1 MSSEFD
7 TAVTNVINNETT
19 APDKAQAARE
29 GYVGAVDTNPD
40 EYAEMQRVARR
51 VGVPTNVAMDMP
63 QEVKKQASIGSINFD
78 TLAQT
83 NPATASLL
91 ADTNKAKIAH
101 DDVPNLQATERSL
114 NGDIIERMQRGY
126 AQGRSGLIGGT
137 IEPMQRGYAQ
147 GRSGLTLMLHS
158 MGLFKGLEEQK
169 RAAAESNGI
178 SYDPTVETAT
188 MMAQRQREVEKYPIP
203 EDIQNGMNEISKA
216 PDFASAFESAL
227 SNPRAV
233 LETTLQSLGTSFPA
247 LATTA
252 GGSIF
257 GPVGTAAGAGM
268 GSFAVEYGSTL
279 QDVLTDKG
287 MDPNNAMDI
296 HRIINDPDIM
306 DAARDKA
313 IKRGIPVAIF
323 DAITAGVA
331 GKLLAGAKATPL
343 SVATRVGGEL
353 ALQAGGGAA
362 GEAAAQAATG
372 EFKPGDIIMEA
383 IAELPTGLVEIPGNY
398 KDSLDKAQRSED
410 NTRFVETLNDLSN
423 ASKVL
428 QRDPETFE
436 AFVNRAA
443 ENGPVEHV
451 YIDASTLMQSGVADQ
466 LAAVSPSVAEQL
478 PLAQSTGGQISI
490 PIGEYAS
497 RIAPT
502 EYAQAL
508 VDHIKTSPD
517 EFSRAEAADFMQNHQ
532 EELQKEIERSLG
544 NAQLNDEFKQ
554 STSRLKEKFQTELD
568 AVGHHTTDVNKAY
581 ATLLGDYFAVNAAK
595 MGMSPEELHNQY
607 ALRFASELQQG
618 YDQSRVDMHFK
629 DVTKRIEGLTIAA
642 NDLKEGKISREDY
655 DKLVNELKPVTPY
668 ATTPEPSSTEAMQTS
683 LTSDK
688 VPKIGRAASIL
699 HTGDRVGLRLDIP
712 AYQRHGTWVVSI
724 HSARSSDKG
733 GVAGTAI
740 GYDSVAAVT
749 DARFGISEKAGLNI
763 AAGKT
768 KATIATVEGK
778 WAPITP
784 KEAHAKVTEALQDP
798 EWVQVGM
805 DPERHSYF
813 YDRKSMEPVVS
824 ADEVVQIGPLVMAKN
839 PVYAPKDHFLYQSN
853 LQTDTPAFKKWFG
866 DSKVVDAEG
875 KPLVV
880 YHGTDKDISM
890 FSNAELGKSS
900 TVSYLGAFF
909 TPSIKIANLFT
920 KNDFSK
926 PKSRTKAGAN
936 IVPVYLR
943 MDNPVYADVSQMSR
957 LGFTWR
963 DMAKFKYAASGEIP
977 QQVHMVSVYSGK
989 LNGKTTVFTEKEID
1003 SFKKSFDEE
1012 FKKYPSYF
1020 EDNGITSP
1028 FKHDGVIVK
1037 SWKEEFPT
1045 DPLPKDFI
1053 DTEERQYVVF
1063 DPAQIKSATGNNG
1076 KFDPNDA
1083 NIYHQFAGVQAWTAD
1098 THALTNA
1105 IERIK
1110 KGENPEQVRKETGWH
1125 TGADGVWRF
1134 EISDDK
1140 AKFNTPFDDW
1150 TADRIR
1156 EEIQVQPNPDEITG
1170 LYRAIFREGT
1180 PDHFG
1185 SRGRSEEEAINNVV
1199 RNVRKKYFADEGFDI
1214 NKVSDGDTF
1223 VLSHV
1228 LSHSDLFDAY
1238 PSLLNTRVHF
1248 EENTHAYNGKFS
1260 PDTDVI
1266 SLAITGDEKQMLST
1280 LLHEIQHAIQEKEG
1294 FGLGGNTSKYFTD
1307 AVKTALGDL
1316 SKQHEEKIAEWTN
1329 ANFDKMVDHRVA
1341 AKVARYGLMYESA
1354 QRLIGYANRS
1364 EPSGVFRLIRQEM
1377 QWIYSGEFSKNDK
1390 AQDLQ
1395 RDFYNIPKRHKKN
1408 ERNAFIGDM
1417 AFRAGRVLL
1426 DEIGPMYQGQFKND
1440 PRTLKG
1446 MLKALEREADK
1457 KRQALT
1463 PLHDLENEARMAEN
1477 VKRAHSFSSPY
1488 DVYQSLAGEVEA
1500 RNTQAR
1506 QGMTPEERRNT
1517 SPKQSADVPVDK
1529 IIVRFGGLE
1538 IRAPMASIA
1547 EQATYNQGTST
1558 NRGSFNPTNLTISL
1572 LKKADLTTF
1581 LHETGHFFLEMQMDL
1596 AAKLEHEAGLFGIE
1610 NLKPGEQSIIKDANT
1625 LLDWF
1630 GVQDLDTWHRM
1641 SLDEKRGFHEQTAR
1655 GFEVYLFEGNA
1666 PSIELQPVFQR
1677 FKGWLKRVYKSIEAL
1692 NVVLTDDVR
1701 GVFDRM
1707 LASDEQ
1713 IQLAQQARSMM
1724 PLFATL
1730 DAAPMS
1736 ADEFREYQNLQQDAT
1751 ASAVDE
1757 LDARGLRDMK
1767 WLRNAR
1773 SKVLK
1778 AMQKDAKEKRRE
1790 VRAEARIE
1798 VLSQPIYRAWALL
1811 TAKINPEDRLPKPTV
1826 TKSNPNVVTPEI
1838 DSLFAAVAK
1847 LGGLNKSELMSSW
1860 DLDPAYKPYSGVFG
1874 KPTWRK
1880 DGGLS
1885 IDSMLEALTPYGYL
1899 TLDHHGKP
1907 EDSREFEE
1915 LFDRELRGDPQYSFE
1930 RDYNRDQEQR
1940 AGSHIVNP
1948 YALNAVRFDKGEL
1961 LAAIISDEDLTKL
1974 QAYKMVSKGDG
1985 MHQDIVADLILDE
1998 NGNAEFTS
2006 GDDLIQ
2012 YLLAATPPNE
2022 EIEALTDLRM
2032 LEKYGD
2038 LSSPG
2043 AIEKAADKAIHND
2056 LRARLV
2062 ATEANAL
2069 AKATGGKKILASAAK
2084 MLAATT
2090 IARKK
2095 IRDLIPSLYTNAEV
2109 KAAKSAEKYMR
2120 AKDLV
2125 NAAAEKRN
2133 QLFNMFAAKA
2143 AMDARDEVDKGLRY
2157 LKKFNGNI
2165 KGIDA
2170 DYADQIAAILSRF
2183 DLRKIS
2189 NKEMDRRKTLD
2200 KWLTAQEEEGLV
2212 PDLPE
2217 HITNEAFI
2225 KPYKELSVEEFRGVI
2240 DSVKQIEHLG
2250 RLKKKLLLAK
2260 DQREFDAIRD
2270 EIVQSINDNSQ
2281 GRIANTRTI
2290 NTGVEQAKK
2299 KWGAFAWG
2307 HAKVA
2312 TLAKVLDG
2320 GNIGGPVWEFLI
2332 RPANERGDWETTQRA
2347 EATLALSQILA
2358 PVFNL
2363 GKMGGKGLTFQTV
2376 DRSFNREAR
2385 IAIALNV
2392 GNEGNLQRLL
2402 GGEGWSLEQIMPIL
2416 KTLTREEWTAVQA
2429 IWDHFETYRPL
2440 IAAKERRVYGK
2451 EPNWVE
2457 PTPFIVALADGET
2470 VSLRGGYYPIKYDPA
2485 ASQRAEEHSD
2495 AEAAKRQIQGAYTSA
2510 TTRRSFTKAR
2520 AEEVKGR
2527 PLLYSLSGVYAGVND
2542 VIHDLAWHEWLIDTN
2557 RLIKNNAIDTAIRQ
2571 HYGPEFKSQ
2580 FKTWTSAIAEG
2591 EKGSDNTVDIALSRI
2606 RQGVSVSGLGFNVMS
2621 AAMQPTGITQSISVV
2636 GANWVGLGV
2645 SRYLAD
2651 IGGSTRNVN
2660 ELSEFMANRAR
2671 TRFRELNELRNSV
2684 EDQSPYKEW
2693 LGRYAYFLMMRCQQ
2707 MVDVPTWIGAYEKAQ
2722 AEGVT
2727 DDKAIALADQAVID
2741 SQGSG
2746 MLKDL
2751 SAIERGGAAQKL
2763 FTVFY
2768 SYMNTALN
2776 VGISKTMSAEIG
2788 KRKAKLAAD
2797 YLLLYVLPPVLGFA
2811 IKEAL
2816 TPTGDDDDDYWE
2828 KLPKRLASN
2837 QIDYLMG
2844 LMVVVREFSEAAKL
2858 MTGVEDHKQD
2868 YQGPAGVRMI
2878 ADSVK
2883 FGEQLGQGEFD
2894 TPFRKS
2900 FVNLMGDAFALPSAQ
2915 INRTVT
2921 GIEAI
2926 SEGKTSNPAAI
2937 AFGFKEHH

>member
-101 DDVPNLQATERSL
+101 DDVPNMTDIEKSLMYMGASGRAGLHDFAAATAKLLDTVQPFTTSDEDLAVLYKNDPEGLKRQREHGAATVLSRFARNQTQDANDVMSKVPQQVKDTYGNLEYQTLDPEKAAYLHPVKVVSDAIRSMPTTAALALTAFLTRGASMKAETAALDAGVAPEVAKQAGVDAAVHMATRFGAGSE
-114 NGDIIERMQRGY
+114 GAVGY
-126 AQGRSGLIGGT
+126 AQQYNST
-137 IEPMQRGYAQ
+137 QSQ
-147 GRSGLTLMLHS
+147 V
-158 MGLFKGLEEQK
+158 EQMPF
-169 RAAAESNGI
+169 S
-178 SYDPTVETAT
+178 
-188 MMAQRQREVEKYPIP
+188 
-203 EDIQNGMNEISKA
+203 
-216 PDFASAFESAL
+216 
-227 SNPRAV
+227 V
-233 LETTLQSLGTSFPA
+233 LEKSPEFQKMVGEGFDPNAARIFLSARTGEQ
-247 LATTA
+247 A
-252 GGSIF
+252 G
-257 GPVGTAAGAGM
+257 VGAG
-268 GSFAVEYGSTL
+268 FT
-279 QDVLTDKG
+279 
-287 MDPNNAMDI
+287 
-296 HRIINDPDIM
+296 
-306 DAARDKA
+306 
-313 IKRGIPVAIF
+313 
-323 DAITAGVA
+323 DAITNVVGGHFLGKIIGGGGNLLPRIGKGLLTEGTQEFGQSGGEQLSENLALKNNINPEQDLSKGVVESMLQGLAVGGLTGGTFSGIAGRAQRDEEKVRGA
-331 GKLLAGAKATPL
+331 GKFAEDVIALNGLAKA
-343 SVATRVGGEL
+343 
-353 ALQAGGGAA
+353 
-362 GEAAAQAATG
+362 
-372 EFKPGDIIMEA
+372 
-383 IAELPTGLVEIPGNY
+383 N
-398 KDSLDKAQRSED
+398 
-410 NTRFVETLNDLSN
+410 
-423 ASKVL
+423 KVL
-428 QRDPETFE
+428 QREYTTFE
-436 AFVNRAA
+436 EFAQQAG
-443 ENGPVEHV
+443 ENGNFTHV
-451 YIDASTLMQSGVADQ
+451 FIDAEALMQSGVAEQ
-466 LAAVSPSVAEQL
+466 IAALSPSVAEQL
-478 PLAQSTGGQISI
+478 PIAAETKGTLSI
-490 PIGEYAS
+490 PVGEYTAA
-497 RIAPT
+497 IAPT

-508 VDHIKTSPD
+508 VPIIKKDPFG
-517 EFSRAEAADFMQNHQ
+517 FSQNEATEHVQNFQENMVREMQDVVDKG
-532 EELQKEIERSLG
+532 LV
-544 NAQLNDEFKQ
+544 DDDFKQ
-554 STSRLKEKFQTELD
+554 STARLKEKFQTDLD
-568 AVGHHTTDVNKAY
+568 AVGHHTTDVNKTY
-581 ATLLGDYFAVNAAK
+581 ATLLGEYFAVNAAK
-595 MGMSPEELHNQY
+595 QGMTPEESHNQY

-642 NDLKEGKISREDY
+642 NDLKEGKINREDY
-655 DKLVNELKPVTPY
+655 DRLVNELKPVTPY
-668 ATTPEPSSTEAMQTS
+668 TSTPEPSSTEAMHSS

-699 HTGDRVGLRLDIP
+699 PSGDHVGLRLDIP
-712 AYQRHGTWVVSI
+712 AYRDHGTWVVSI
-724 HSARSSDKG
+724 HSARASDKSG
-733 GVAGTAI
+733 MAGKAI

-749 DARFGISEKAGLNI
+749 DARFGINEKAGINI
-763 AAGKT
+763 AAGKP

-784 KEAHAKVTEALQDP
+784 EEAHAKVTEALQDP

-853 LQTDTPAFKKWFG
+853 LQTDSLVDVEKIIMETLDEAERRGLTHFGVRVSSKKEGRPDKYEVGDSLDTSTNLNDYEGWSELDGVSTYSFDYDGFELEGIDKALLDLKKWRTG
-866 DSKVVDAEG
+866 DEQII
-875 KPLVV
+875 LV
-880 YHGTDKDISM
+880 G
-890 FSNAELGKSS
+890 G
-900 TVSYLGAFF
+900 
-909 TPSIKIANLFT
+909 
-920 KNDFSK
+920 
-926 PKSRTKAGAN
+926 
-936 IVPVYLR
+936 
-943 MDNPVYADVSQMSR
+943 
-957 LGFTWR
+957 
-963 DMAKFKYAASGEIP
+963 
-977 QQVHMVSVYSGK
+977 
-989 LNGKTTVFTEKEID
+989 ID
-1003 SFKKSFDEE
+1003 SYEGQMTRERVILS
-1012 FKKYPSYF
+1012 PSVLHIF
-1020 EDNGITSP
+1020 SASELNALTGGT
-1028 FKHDGVIVK
+1028 
-1037 SWKEEFPT
+1037 
-1045 DPLPKDFI
+1045 
-1053 DTEERQYVVF
+1053 F
-1063 DPAQIKSATGNNG
+1063 DPNQIKSATSNNG
-1076 KFDPNDA
+1076 NFDPNDA
-1083 NIYHQFAGVQAWTAD
+1083 NVYNQSAPV
-1098 THALTNA
+1098 
-1105 IERIK
+1105 
-1110 KGENPEQVRKETGWH
+1110 V
-1125 TGADGVWRF
+1125 GA
-1134 EISDDK
+1134 
-1140 AKFNTPFDDW
+1140 N
-1150 TADRIR
+1150 
-1156 EEIQVQPNPDEITG
+1156 
-1170 LYRAIFREGT
+1170 
-1180 PDHFG
+1180 
-1185 SRGRSEEEAINNVV
+1185 
-1199 RNVRKKYFADEGFDI
+1199 
-1214 NKVSDGDTF
+1214 
-1223 VLSHV
+1223 
-1228 LSHSDLFDAY
+1228 
-1238 PSLLNTRVHF
+1238 
-1248 EENTHAYNGKFS
+1248 
-1260 PDTDVI
+1260 
-1266 SLAITGDEKQMLST
+1266 AITGDLDRVNPDVKDAVESRIARMGEEEQQRVHANLEAFKSTSWAAAAIKGMAYREMLERALVGEDISNLERNAIWGKQDMAATKIVKAFKKYPEHGDRVLK
-1280 LLHEIQHAIQEKEG
+1280 LLLNAYDFI
-1294 FGLGGNTSKYFTD
+1294 GGNRKAENDVSTSFTNCD
-1307 AVKTALGDL
+1307 PSEACAVHCYAANSNARPSEIAKSEFTEFMIEHFPQEMANKIAGDYLTTEAGKSGLSLRLNDKGDL
-1316 SKQHEEKIAEWTN
+1316 SPAQVNLIKLINDKGVAVQVFSKRPELLRELSDINLKMLSVDGTNLEMAEAYPDLRLAVVITDEITEEMLTPIHDRVSVYLPVNLKGKAGTKEELKSRFPTLYRRMIRENLCPVDGGKLETKPGTSFVDIRDKTADKGVWTCTACDLTGVPGCFKGDRQTN
-1329 ANFDKMVDHRVA
+1329 QRKAQTISLTEVTKELRA
-1341 AKVARYGLMYESA
+1341 AKVRKELQKNLEELLNLGGIDGELYSQLSQALSTG
-1354 QRLIGYANRS
+1354 QRAVLEIADSGG
-1364 EPSGVFRLIRQEM
+1364 ESGVFEGA
-1377 QWIYSGEFSKNDK
+1377 SGATQVSEGSGSGTG
-1390 AQDLQ
+1390 
-1395 RDFYNIPKRHKKN
+1395 RD
-1408 ERNAFIGDM
+1408 
-1417 AFRAGRVLL
+1417 AG
-1426 DEIGPMYQGQFKND
+1426 
-1440 PRTLKG
+1440 
-1446 MLKALEREADK
+1446 
-1457 KRQALT
+1457 
-1463 PLHDLENEARMAEN
+1463 
-1477 VKRAHSFSSPY
+1477 
-1488 DVYQSLAGEVEA
+1488 GE
-1500 RNTQAR
+1500 
-1506 QGMTPEERRNT
+1506 
-1517 SPKQSADVPVDK
+1517 
-1529 IIVRFGGLE
+1529 
-1538 IRAPMASIA
+1538 
-1547 EQATYNQGTST
+1547 YNQGANT

-1610 NLKPGEQSIIKDANT
+1610 NLKPGEQSIIKDANAI
-1625 LLDWF
+1625 LKWF
-1630 GVQDLDTWHRM
+1630 GVRDLDTWHRM
-1641 SLDEKRGFHEQTAR
+1641 SIDEKRGFHEQLAR
-1655 GFEVYLFEGNA
+1655 GFEAYLFEGIA

-1677 FKGWLKRVYKSIEAL
+1677 FKEWLKRVYKSIEAL
-1692 NVVLTDDVR
+1692 NVVLTDEVR

-1961 LAAIISDEDLTKL
+1961 LAANISDEDLTKL

-2012 YLLAATPPNE
+2012 QLLTATPPNE

-2032 LEKYGD
+2032 LERYGD

-2143 AMDARDEVDKGLRY
+2143 AMDARDEVEKGLRY

-2457 PTPFIVALADGET
+2457 PTPFNVALADGET

-2510 TTRRSFTKAR
+2510 TTRRSFTKTR

-2527 PLLYSLSGVYAGVND
+2527 PLLYSLSGVYPGVND

-2828 KLPKRLASN
+2828 KLPKRLVAN

-2858 MTGVEDHKQD
+2858 VAGVEDHKQD